1 MIRFRALIFI
11 VLLVGLPSL
20 ASAQGSPFKW
30 WQDDHFKSELKLSA
44 DQCPK
49 LEKVYQDF
57 APKMKDQLDRLEG
70 QQTKLGEVI
79 TAGVLPEADVIKLID
94 QVEATRAELGK
105 TRTLMSYRLRQVLT
119 PDQRT
124 RLKALQ
130 EAREKE
136 RRQQGPVKKGPQFQ
150 LREGGIL

>member
-1 MIRFRALIFI
+1 MFRLRTILFVA
-11 VLLVGLPSL
+11 LLVGLPSL
-20 ASAQGSPFKW
+20 ATAQGASFKW
-30 WQDDHFKSELKLSA
+30 WQDDFFKSELKLSA
-44 DQCPK
+44 DQCTK
-49 LEKVYQDF
+49 LDKVYQDF
-57 APKMKDQLDRLEG
+57 VPRMKDLLDRLEG

-79 TAGVLPEADVIKLID
+79 TAGVQTEAEVIKLID
-94 QVEATRAELGK
+94 QVEAARSELGK
-105 TRTLMSYRLRQVLT
+105 TRTLMSYRLRQLLT

-136 RRQQGPVKKGPQFQ
+136 RRQQGPVKKGPAPA

>member
-1 MIRFRALIFI
+1 MSRFRAFIFI

-30 WQDDHFKSELKLSA
+30 WQDDHFKAELKLSA
-44 DQCPK
+44 DQCAK

-57 APKMKDQLDRLEG
+57 APRMKDQLDRLEG
-70 QQTKLGEVI
+70 QQTKLSEVI
-79 TAGVLPEADVIKLID
+79 TAGVLPEADVIRLID

-105 TRTLMSYRLRQVLT
+105 TRTLMSYRLRQLLT

-130 EAREKE
+130 EARDKE
-136 RRQQGPVKKGPQFQ
+136 RKQQAAAKKRPQ

>member
-1 MIRFRALIFI
+1 MIRFRAFLFI
-11 VLLVGLPSL
+11 VLVVGLPAL
-20 ASAQGSPFKW
+20 ATAQGSPFKW
-30 WQDDHFKSELKLSA
+30 WQDDRFKAELKLSA

-57 APKMKDQLDRLEG
+57 APRMKDQLDRLEG
-70 QQTKLGEVI
+70 QQTKLGDVI
-79 TAGVLPEADVIKLID
+79 TAGVQTEAEVIKLID
-94 QVEATRAELGK
+94 QVEATRSELGK

-124 RLKALQ
+124 KLKTLQ

-136 RRQQGPVKKGPQFQ
+136 RRQQGPVKKRPEPG